1 MRQPPAAGSFFRART
16 NTPTG
21 MTEPRDITA
30 RQAGMN
36 GRRRACG
43 RGCAVAVDNDT
54 GICFTM
60 SRGTP
65 RLFPYRP
72 RCSILTRLCVRSV
85 SVPLIL
91 VALLLAAPAF
101 SAQAGAVRVLYE
113 RAEPEEASVVQLLRE
128 NNIGREVARVINDL
142 NCLPRDV
149 VIRFGT
155 QEGPQ
160 YAPALRGRPA
170 EIHFPYAFV
179 TELQN
184 LFARNGYADSP
195 QALEQ
200 ATLDA
205 VLHTLFHEIGHAII
219 DMLNISVTGGEE
231 DAVDSLAT
239 ILLIESY
246 ENGGDIALNAADA
259 FSLFA
264 AEREELGEWPQG
276 VPEPESQN
284 SPQSSAMLDALNE
297 HSLDE
302 KRFEAIACLIY
313 GSNPERYTFIAEDLA
328 LTDMDAASCVE
339 NYAKQAEYWFSQL
352 QQ

>member
-1 MRQPPAAGSFFRART
+1 M
-16 NTPTG
+16 
-21 MTEPRDITA
+21 
-30 RQAGMN
+30 
-36 GRRRACG
+36 
-43 RGCAVAVDNDT
+43 
-54 GICFTM
+54 
-60 SRGTP
+60 
-65 RLFPYRP
+65 
-72 RCSILTRLCVRSV
+72 RSV
-85 SVPLIL
+85 SFPLIL
-91 VALLLAAPAF
+91 IALLLAAPAF
-101 SAQAGAVRVLYE
+101 SAQRGSVRVTYE
-113 RAEPEEASVVQLLRE
+113 RADREEARIVQLLRE

-142 NCLPRDV
+142 NCLPHDV

-160 YAPALRGRPA
+160 YAPALHNRPA

-179 TELQN
+179 IELQN
-184 LFARNGYADSP
+184 LFARNGYTDSP

-231 DAVDSLAT
+231 DAVDSLAA

-276 VPEPESQN
+276 IPEPEGQTSGQT
-284 SPQSSAMLDALNE
+284 PGQSSAMLDAMTE
-297 HSLDE
+297 HSLDQH
-302 KRFEAIACLIY
+302 RFEAIACLIY

-339 NYAKQAEYWFSQL
+339 NYAKQAEYWFSLL